1 MSFTRKILVAMAAG
15 IIVGWLLGEYG
26 GGTPFVDDFLVGGV
40 FAVVG
45 RIFLSLLQMMVVPLV
60 LLSLVTGVTSL
71 GDVRALGRLA
81 TKTLALYCMTTVIAL
96 VLVLSVAVLAG
107 PGEGFEMRA
116 DVSYEPR
123 TAPGV
128 VDVLVGLV
136 PTNPIRAL
144 ADGEMLQIISFALL
158 LGFAMSVTGATG
170 RRVAALF
177 ADMNAVVM
185 RMVMIVIRAAP
196 LGVFALL
203 ARTFAAEG
211 LELIVPLA
219 SYLAVVVVA
228 LALQVAI
235 VYTTLLR
242 IGGLRAAAFFSKLR
256 EVMTFAFSTS
266 SSSATIPVT
275 LTTLERRHG
284 VSNSVA
290 AFTVPLGA
298 TINMDGTAIMQG
310 AATVFI
316 ANVYGVD
323 LGLGDFVAV
332 ILTATL
338 ASVGTAG
345 VPGAGLVMLAMVL
358 QQVGLPV
365 EGIALIIGIERLVDM
380 LRTAVNVTGDC
391 VVAAVV
397 ARSEGELDLAVF
409 NDPDAGDER
418 GTASI
423 PPRPEPTAGA

>member
-1 MSFTRKILVAMAAG
+1 
-15 IIVGWLLGEYG
+15 
-26 GGTPFVDDFLVGGV
+26 
-40 FAVVG
+40 
-45 RIFLSLLQMMVVPLV
+45 
-60 LLSLVTGVTSL
+60 
-71 GDVRALGRLA
+71 
-81 TKTLALYCMTTVIAL
+81 
-96 VLVLSVAVLAG
+96 
-107 PGEGFEMRA
+107 
-116 DVSYEPR
+116 
-123 TAPGV
+123 
-128 VDVLVGLV
+128 
-136 PTNPIRAL
+136 
-144 ADGEMLQIISFALL
+144 
-158 LGFAMSVTGATG
+158 
-170 RRVAALF
+170 
-177 ADMNAVVM
+177 
-185 RMVMIVIRAAP
+185 VIRAAP

-323 LGLGDFVAV
+323 LGIADFVAV

-338 ASVGTAG
+338 VSVGTAG